1 MPPLAPRLRAL
12 PWLFL
17 VLGCLLFALAP
28 FAAQAAY
35 PDKPIRLILPFP
47 AGGATDFMARTLAQK
62 LGERLGQSVVVDN
75 RAGAGGSVAA
85 EAVAGAAPDGY
96 TLFFATM
103 GTLAINPSLYP
114 KLRYDPVKD
123 LAPIAITHATANIL
137 VVHPQVPAKN
147 VRELIALAKARPN
160 ELTFGSAGNGSS
172 SHLAGEYFKS
182 LAGIDMTHVPY
193 KGTSPALIDLLSG
206 RLSMMFDTISV
217 HVDNIAA
224 GKVRAL
230 AVTSAARTPALPEVP
245 TIAESG
251 LPGYDVSI
259 WLGVLVPAATPKD
272 IVNRLNAEMVKVMN
286 EPEMKKQMTAAG
298 IEVRSSTPE
307 QFAATIRADTVK
319 WAKIVKT
326 AGARLD

>member
-1 MPPLAPRLRAL
+1 MLPTKVSRVLAC
-12 PWLFL
+12 LFL
-17 VLGCLLFALAP
+17 GLLFSHAAP
-28 FAAQAAY
+28 AAY
-35 PDKPIRLILPFP
+35 PEKPVRLILPFP

-62 LGERLGQSVVVDN
+62 LGERLGQPVVVDN
-75 RAGAGGSVAA
+75 RAGAGGAVAA
-85 EAVAGAAPDGY
+85 EAVATAAPDGY

-123 LAPIAITHATANIL
+123 FAPIAITHATANVL
-137 VVHPQVPAKN
+137 VVHPQVAAKS
-147 VRELIALAKARPN
+147 VAELIALAKAKPT

-182 LAGIDMTHVPY
+182 LAGIEMTHVPY
-193 KGTSPALIDLLSG
+193 KGTSPALVDLLSG
-206 RLSMMFDTISV
+206 RISMMFDTIQV

-230 AVTSAARTPALPEVP
+230 GVTSAERTPALPGVP

-259 WLGVLVPAATPKD
+259 WLGVLAPAGTPPAV
-272 IVNRLNAEMVKVMN
+272 ISRLNAEIVKVMG
-286 EPEMKKQMTAAG
+286 EAEMKKQMTGAG
-298 IEVRSSTPE
+298 IDARSSAPAE
-307 QFAATIRADTVK
+307 FAAAIRADTAK
-319 WAKIVKT
+319 WAKIVRT